1 MDTWACWWES
11 PVERTTWSGLAER
24 TVPAGGGWE
33 SLAFCISPVCHSAG
47 SSLAS
52 FSPHPQHFRA
62 PCHPTWHA
70 TRDSWKAPSRMLP
83 PSLSCTCFRFVCT
96 DHQNECCFDQ
106 WPNISNELSKRPAQ
120 WDPHCPCY
128 CIFFFKIY
136 NNSLDIVLKE
146 KMDVKSIIQIIII

>member
-24 TVPAGGGWE
+24 TVPAGGGWG
-33 SLAFCISPVCHSAG
+33 SLALCISPVCHSAG

-52 FSPHPQHFRA
+52 FSPSTLQSPMSSHLACHQRQLESPL
-62 PCHPTWHA
+62 PCA
-70 TRDSWKAPSRMLP
+70 L
-83 PSLSCTCFRFVCT
+83 SLSCTCFRFVCT

-106 WPNISNELSKRPAQ
+106 WPNISNELSKRLAQ

-128 CIFFFKIY
+128 CSFFFKIY
-136 NNSLDIVLKE
+136 NNSLDIVYSKG
-146 KMDVKSIIQIIII
+146 KMDITLYGNFTKRFH